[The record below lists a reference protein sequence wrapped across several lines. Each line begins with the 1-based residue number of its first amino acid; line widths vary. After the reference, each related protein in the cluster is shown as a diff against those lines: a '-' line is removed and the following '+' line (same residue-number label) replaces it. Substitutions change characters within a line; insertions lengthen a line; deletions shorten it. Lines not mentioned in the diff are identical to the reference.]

1 MDREQGQFGAA
12 SPELREL
19 VRAVC
24 EERLTAQQR
33 DRLEQL
39 LRADEAARMFYV
51 AHVDMSAR
59 IQFMFRGQFDA
70 LGDALPD
77 GGATWERKAERGNAA
92 LPLSV
97 LTSTGQ
103 WIASRS
109 LSAWLLLA
117 IVIGGTA
124 LVTYVRWEGEDTAP
138 KMAQVVQ
145 AAPWVATL
153 DLAVDAEWDGPS
165 PTLTDP
171 RFLAGSELRMKKGL
185 AKLSFSCGAMMLLEG
200 PAVLQ
205 FESDLAVVLHSGK
218 MSAEVPEEA
227 IGFTVRTPRANI
239 VDLGTAF
246 GASVD
251 GQGRTEVQVF
261 KGKVDTE
268 VRDPSGQSS
277 RFFQLSEGES
287 LNIGDAKEA
296 VVAFS
301 TNPKAFPRLPA
312 LSPAELWNLWR
323 MNRDRVL
330 RDQDLVAYWSF
341 DDKDARDLSANH
353 NDGFP
358 MNSPVY
364 SSEVPPILGGG
375 LCLDVSS
382 GPKFLQVP
390 HSQSLDISDALTVAF
405 WVRGENR
412 QQDWARVISKAG
424 MMNSSGWVIHR
435 ACDMNQIRAV
445 VGNQT
450 HRNQSIADI
459 KGVYDN
465 QWHHL
470 VFVFNR
476 GSWQTYLDGAFHSH
490 GTYNHNEGL
499 ANKSELI
506 IGAAGEDQMMVGSLD
521 FEGQVDELC
530 IFRRALSADEVRR
543 LCPLGELKIHGRV
556 AHQEQ
561 QRAVAVAGGE
571 PR

>member
-1 MDREQGQFGAA
+1 MDRERGQFGAA

-24 EERLTAQQR
+24 EETLTARQR

-70 LGDALPD
+70 QGDAISEGD
-77 GGATWERKAERGNAA
+77 GSSKRLARGRSAVPLGALGSA
-92 LPLSV
+92 
-97 LTSTGQ
+97 GQ
-103 WIASRS
+103 WIAARS

-117 IVIGGTA
+117 IAIGGTA
-124 LVTYVRWEGEDTAP
+124 LVTYVHREGEDISP
-138 KMAQVVQ
+138 KMPRVAQ

-153 DLAVDAEWDGPS
+153 DLAVDAQWDGPP
-165 PTLTDP
+165 PTTPNPL
-171 RFLAGSELRMKKGL
+171 FLAGSELRLKKGL
-185 AKLSFSCGAMMLLEG
+185 AKLSFSCGAIMLLEG

-205 FESDLAVVLHSGK
+205 FESDLVVVLHSGK
-218 MSAEVPEEA
+218 MSAEVPEQA

-251 GQGRTEVQVF
+251 EHGRTEVQVF

-277 RFFQLSEGES
+277 RFVQLSEGES

-296 VVAFS
+296 VVALS

-312 LSPAELWNLWR
+312 LSPAELWNQWQ
-323 MNRDRVL
+323 MNRNRLLSDK
-330 RDQDLVAYWSF
+330 DLVAYWSF
-341 DDKDARDLSANH
+341 DEKDARDLSSNH
-353 NDGFP
+353 NDASP

-364 SSEVPPILGGG
+364 SSEVPAILGGG
-375 LCLDVSS
+375 FCLDVSA

-390 HSQSLDISDALTVAF
+390 HSQSLNINDELTVAF
-405 WVRGENR
+405 WVRGGNQ
-412 QQDWARVISKAG
+412 QQDWARIISKAG

-435 ACDMNQIRAV
+435 ACDMNQVRAV

-450 HRNQSIADI
+450 HRNQSVADV
-459 KGVYDN
+459 KGVYDK

-470 VFVFNR
+470 VFVLNR

-506 IGAAGEDQMMVGSLD
+506 IGAAGQDQMMVGSLD
-521 FEGQVDELC
+521 FEGQIDELC

-543 LCPLGELKIHGRV
+543 ICPLGELKIHGRV

-561 QRAVAVAGGE
+561 QRAVALAE
-571 PR
+571 SDPR